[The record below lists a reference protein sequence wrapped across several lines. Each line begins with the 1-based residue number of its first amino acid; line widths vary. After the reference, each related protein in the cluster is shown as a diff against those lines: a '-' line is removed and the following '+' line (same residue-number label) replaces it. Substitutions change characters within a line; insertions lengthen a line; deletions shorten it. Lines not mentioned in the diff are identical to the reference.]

1 MLRRKYL
8 SNRYYSAVE
17 TVIEIE
23 DETPDADGDSDPAID
38 PRELDE
44 RTTTRGSYSP
54 SSFSSSPSSS
64 SSDSE
69 IDPNQLDNIT
79 RKYPNDED
87 DSSDDDSEEIC
98 IKCLD
103 LRTLPTS
110 KGSRKDAEVLRC
122 EEHRPHDQPL
132 LPPSKVKGREVLM
145 LPSSLPKRGSSSER
159 DYEIGHTSGTN
170 IKIEQRLQRKGFM

>member
-23 DETPDADGDSDPAID
+23 DETPDTDCDSDPGID

-44 RTTTRGSYSP
+44 RTATRGSYSP

-69 IDPNQLDNIT
+69 IDLNQLDDIT
-79 RKYPNDED
+79 CNSPNDD
-87 DSSDDDSEEIC
+87 DESSDDNSEEIC
-98 IKCLD
+98 LKCLD
-103 LRTLPTS
+103 LQTLPPTS
-110 KGSRKDAEVLRC
+110 KGSRKDAEILRC
-122 EEHRPHDQPL
+122 EEHRPL
-132 LPPSKVKGREVLM
+132 LPPSKVKGSEVVM
-145 LPSSLPKRGSSSER
+145 LPLSLSKKGSSLER
-159 DYEIGHTSGTN
+159 NYGDSKYSG
-170 IKIEQRLQRKGFM
+170 KDQQY